1 MEHDCN
7 VIEWIAFASNVFNV
21 LVPFMQILM
30 RPRITFAIPQMR
42 FSDNFTGRANDAAM
56 ADASYRSS
64 VFHIE
69 RYKEHVL
76 ARS

>member
-1 MEHDCN
+1 M
-7 VIEWIAFASNVFNV
+7 I
-21 LVPFMQILM
+21 
-30 RPRITFAIPQMR
+30 
-42 FSDNFTGRANDAAM
+42 AAM

-76 ARS
+76 AKGHELINRYDALLSQETDAAKEKRSGMRQTVRLPEC